1 MMWKAAWCGL
11 QELTGPTGKIHQQQL
26 CSVLVLKFC
35 HLSTNTARA
44 PHVFQIHWYMT
55 QIFPFLFVSEM
66 LSTVW
71 KISKSKEFSAN
82 LKTMP
87 QVGKHLRQEWAAKH
101 QLLDSFEYF
110 FLIFIYARAVKR
122 VYLFA
127 VCPMNLQSPPV
138 PQLWFISEWIH
149 ERQIACFQIHTL
161 VWYCWALH
169 HLEEIFSHLSQSSLS
184 PHTCKTIAPVCWP
197 LRDHKSFQVEERLS
211 PSFVPAAFCL
221 SCSCCSNICHI
232 LHSSAIK
239 LSGLSEVLLIQS
251 APSVIPVK
259 GIRRWQIQLCAL

>member
-1 MMWKAAWCGL
+1 MWLLTSHMHPHQGAEEISVKHRKKMGSSLMMWKAAWCAL
-11 QELTGPTGKIHQQQL
+11 QELTRPTGKIHQQQL

-110 FLIFIYARAVKR
+110 FLFLY
-122 VYLFA
+122 
-127 VCPMNLQSPPV
+127 M
-138 PQLWFISEWIH
+138 H
-149 ERQIACFQIHTL
+149 
-161 VWYCWALH
+161 
-169 HLEEIFSHLSQSSLS
+169 
-184 PHTCKTIAPVCWP
+184 
-197 LRDHKSFQVEERLS
+197 
-211 PSFVPAAFCL
+211 
-221 SCSCCSNICHI
+221 
-232 LHSSAIK
+232 
-239 LSGLSEVLLIQS
+239 VL
-251 APSVIPVK
+251 
-259 GIRRWQIQLCAL
+259 